1 MSNSISPKNETLRSL
16 IPGQNVETCLGPGVV
31 SAISLVDSIVYVAL
45 PKKPKALYLFRPEQ
59 VAKAA

>member
-1 MSNSISPKNETLRSL
+1 MSNTVSTKNEEFHSF

-45 PKKPKALYLFRPEQ
+45 PKKPKALYVFKPEQ

>member
-1 MSNSISPKNETLRSL
+1 MSNSITAKNEALRSL
-16 IPGQNVETCLGPGVV
+16 IPGQNVETSLGPGIV

-45 PKKPKALYLFRPEQ
+45 PRKPKALYVFKPEQ

>member
-1 MSNSISPKNETLRSL
+1 MSNSISTKNENLRTL
-16 IPGQNVETCLGPGVV
+16 IPGQNVETHLGPGVI

-45 PKKPKALYLFRPEQ
+45 PKKPKALYVFKPEQ